1 MTESNPLKQFF
12 RRPAVYLKL
21 PSGGVGYPEG
31 AINLPENGEIPI
43 YPMTAIDEI
52 TSRTPDSLFN
62 GVAVVELIKSCVP
75 DIKDPWSVSNVDLD
89 PLLVAIRSATHGNMM
104 EIETSCPSCDEVSK
118 FDVNLSAVLSSFKPA
133 DYSVPLELGDLRIK
147 FKPMSY
153 KIINEFSITQFGL
166 QKSMADIMNIEDET
180 KRDNASGDILK
191 NILSITIDVISST
204 IEHIKAP
211 GVVVFEQDYIKE
223 FLSNCDKQTFDKIK
237 DYSTELKKATQ
248 TKPLDI
254 KCPEC
259 SHEFQQDF
267 NINVSDF
274 FA

>member
-1 MTESNPLKQFF
+1 
-12 RRPAVYLKL
+12 
-21 PSGGVGYPEG
+21 
-31 AINLPENGEIPI
+31 
-43 YPMTAIDEI
+43 
-52 TSRTPDSLFN
+52 LFN

-104 EIETSCPSCDEVSK
+104 EIETACPKCEEVSK
-118 FDVNLSAVLSSFKPA
+118 FDVNLSAVLASFKPA
-133 DYSVPLELGDLRIK
+133 DYSVPLELGELRIK
-147 FKPMSY
+147 FKPMPY
-153 KIINEFSITQFGL
+153 KVINEFSITQFGL
-166 QKSMADIMNIEDET
+166 QKSMSDIMNIEDEV
-180 KRDNASGDILK
+180 KRDEASSEILK
-191 NILSITIDVISST
+191 NILEITINVIAST
-204 IEHIKAP
+204 IEHVKAP
-211 GVVVFEQDYIKE
+211 SVVVFEQDYIKE

-237 DYSTELKKATQ
+237 DYSTDLKRATQ

>member
-1 MTESNPLKQFF
+1 MSETNPLKQFF
-12 RRPAVYLKL
+12 RRPSVYLKL

-31 AINLPENGEIPI
+31 SINLPENGEIPI

-104 EIETSCPSCDEVSK
+104 EIETACPSCNEVSK
-118 FDVNLSAVLSSFKPA
+118 FDVNLSAVLASFKPA
-133 DYSVPLELGDLRIK
+133 DYSVPLELGELKIK
-147 FKPMSY
+147 FKPMPY
-153 KIINEFSITQFGL
+153 KVINEFSIAQFGL
-166 QKSMADIMNIEDET
+166 QKSMADIMNIEDEG
-180 KRDNASGDILK
+180 KRDEASSDILM
-191 NILSITIDVISST
+191 NILSITIDVIAST

-211 GVVVFEQDYIKE
+211 NIVVFEQEYIKE
-223 FLSNCDKQTFDKIK
+223 FLNNCDKQTFDKIK
-237 DYSTELKKATQ
+237 DFSTDLKKATQ
-248 TKPLDI
+248 TKPLEI